1 MDATSKQCPLCGEWI
16 LRVAVRCKHCHADL
30 HAYQVAE
37 GQAAPTTG
45 TAGASAPRGLT
56 GLAGTPPQGS
66 ALTGASAST
75 SAASASDS
83 TTGGAA
89 PPSTGESSR
98 REYVAPREGDFE
110 QRFLDFAFKTS
121 LPISA
126 VTVAYALKI
135 PIKEAAD
142 GLEDLAARDVLLR
155 EVDEHGGVTF
165 QLPGRQQIAAEIVPI
180 GQMGQIGPGTALSP
194 YSQPPP
200 MLYEPSV
207 ALTRTPPESTALAG
221 LLVNVLLLPGLGSLI
236 GGKTNAGIFQLLMFL
251 LGFPLCL
258 SVIGL
263 VIGGPMMMGAWIWGL
278 VSGVNMLSEAKA
290 AASQQRQLAG

>member
-1 MDATSKQCPLCGEWI
+1 MDATTKPCPLCGEWI

-30 HAYQVAE
+30 HAYTPAE
-37 GQAAPTTG
+37 GHLLAAPSPSQ
-45 TAGASAPRGLT
+45 AQLPGL
-56 GLAGTPPQGS
+56 GVTPPS
-66 ALTGASAST
+66 SISPALPPPASSGAPLL
-75 SAASASDS
+75 
-83 TTGGAA
+83 GGP
-89 PPSTGESSR
+89 PPSSSPGGSDAGR

-135 PIKEAAD
+135 PIKEAFD

-155 EVDEHGGVTF
+155 EVDEHGGITF
-165 QLPGRQQIAAEIVPI
+165 QLPGRQQIASEIGPS
-180 GQMGQIGPGTALSP
+180 MHSPGTALSP

-200 MLYEPSV
+200 LLYEPSM

-221 LLVNVLLLPGLGSLI
+221 LLVNVLFLPGLGSLI

-251 LGFPLCL
+251 LGVPLCL
-258 SVIGL
+258 SIIGL
-263 VIGGPMMMGAWIWGL
+263 VIGGPMVMGAWIWGL

-290 AASQQRQLAG
+290 ASQQRQLVG

>member
-30 HAYQVAE
+30 HAYQLADA
-37 GQAAPTTG
+37 QAA
-45 TAGASAPRGLT
+45 APPQQQQPG
-56 GLAGTPPQGS
+56 GTPAQGTS
-66 ALTGASAST
+66 TSGANIPAVAAAST
-75 SAASASDS
+75 SGATSAA
-83 TTGGAA
+83 
-89 PPSTGESSR
+89 ESSR
-98 REYVAPREGDFE
+98 REYVAPNEGDFE

-155 EVDEHGGVTF
+155 EVDEHGGLTF
-165 QLPGRQQIAAEIVPI
+165 QLPGRQQIAAEIVPVT
-180 GQMGQIGPGTALSP
+180 GYNASTALSP

-200 MLYEPSV
+200 LLYEPSM